1 MKKGGGTTTLS
12 RYKKRESLC
21 NSIVAQKTSKRTNEE
36 IQRKNKR
43 EKERSGDYDTLLHS
57 GVSLQLKEMLGKG
70 GYKAS
75 YWGNGDEAPRRPPS
89 GVPNR

>member
-21 NSIVAQKTSKRTNEE
+21 NSIVAQKTSKRTNDE

-57 GVSLQLKEMLGKG
+57 GVSLQLKEMGEGRVQSKSLGK
-70 GYKAS
+70 
-75 YWGNGDEAPRRPPS
+75 WGRSAKTTTIWRT
-89 GVPNR
+89 

>member
-21 NSIVAQKTSKRTNEE
+21 NSIIAQKTSKRTNEQ

-57 GVSLQLKEMLGKG
+57 GVPLQPEIILGKG
-70 GYKAS
+70 GCKVS
-75 YWGNGDEAPRRPPS
+75 RRGSGDDAPR
-89 GVPNR
+89 

>member
-1 MKKGGGTTTLS
+1 MAEQRHYQGIRKGSPFVIQSLRKKT
-12 RYKKRESLC
+12 
-21 NSIVAQKTSKRTNEE
+21 NKRTNEQ

-57 GVSLQLKEMLGKG
+57 GVSLQPKGMPGKG

-75 YWGNGDEAPRRPPS
+75 HWGNGDKAPRRPPS